1 MTLRSYSKINL
12 TLNINQK
19 LESGLHEIQSYFS
32 LINLYDELTIKKIK
46 GNKDKVKFVGEF
58 AKNVKKN
65 NNSLLDTLKI
75 LRKEEI
81 IKDNYSI
88 LINKKIP
95 VFAGLGGG
103 TSNAISLTKFFVKKK
118 INKDLVNILSKKIGS
133 DCKLF
138 LHKHGFLKNLNEVNN
153 FNMKFKM
160 YFLLIFPNLKCSTKN
175 IYSKVKK
182 YTKKKKYNSIRA
194 QNKTRFIRF
203 LNNQRNDLQ
212 SIVEKKYPIIKRLLL
227 QISEEKGCYF
237 SRMSGSGSVCYGIFE
252 SEKTAI
258 EAFNRMKLRYP
269 NYWLSV
275 TKTI

>member
-88 LINKKIP
+88 LINKKI
-95 VFAGLGGG
+95 L
-103 TSNAISLTKFFVKKK
+103 
-118 INKDLVNILSKKIGS
+118 
-133 DCKLF
+133 
-138 LHKHGFLKNLNEVNN
+138 
-153 FNMKFKM
+153 
-160 YFLLIFPNLKCSTKN
+160 
-175 IYSKVKK
+175 
-182 YTKKKKYNSIRA
+182 
-194 QNKTRFIRF
+194 RF
-203 LNNQRNDLQ
+203 
-212 SIVEKKYPIIKRLLL
+212 
-227 QISEEKGCYF
+227 
-237 SRMSGSGSVCYGIFE
+237 
-252 SEKTAI
+252 
-258 EAFNRMKLRYP
+258 
-269 NYWLSV
+269 
-275 TKTI
+275 